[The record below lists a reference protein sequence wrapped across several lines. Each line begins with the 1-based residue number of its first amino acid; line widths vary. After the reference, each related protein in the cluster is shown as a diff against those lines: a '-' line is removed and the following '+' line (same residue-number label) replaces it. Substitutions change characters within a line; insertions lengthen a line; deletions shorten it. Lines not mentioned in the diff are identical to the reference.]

1 MVLQNNIPCKK
12 GASSFSTDVSNV
24 FVVKNAKRR
33 AFIEQFN
40 YTSINFTQKNL
51 GTIFGFFIVR
61 DHSVSSENIVNFLA
75 SEIKKHYFSPVQKTI
90 EEKFESTLHHVNRA
104 LEELANI
111 GSVDWLG
118 TIDGAV
124 CVIDDR
130 SIHFSI
136 TGNATVI
143 LLRGDTLLNISDGLA
158 SPEAAD
164 YPLKTFADISSGDLC
179 AYDKIIVTSQE
190 LLELVSFNE
199 LQKNATRMGQKNFIQ
214 FIETVL
220 TNECSIASTTIIDV
234 VEKPTSVA
242 QATQPQT
249 KAIPQNFFGA
259 DAFEKKPDESTPSE
273 TPIDIE
279 GLLNDT
285 PQDYTDPRTGHI
297 HIHGSDDMPQ
307 KASPLDTVSD
317 FFSDTGEFLK
327 KKARK
332 QKKLF
337 SRKMTTLKNTPDP
350 PLQEDVLDHDN
361 IFEEDSPSRIAYYW
375 TQIKTYAISSLSF
388 MRHLITNIILSC
400 KKYIS
405 KVRPHTEISDEDNS
419 YPQQASYTLEKFTDS
434 DDVYKKT
441 FLPNF
446 HNILSAWHAMHK
458 KTKLITIGVISAI
471 IVVPL
476 VFKMI
481 SSPQQKRSS
490 ETTPKTEEQSQQ
502 QLSTPAP
509 VTPTETPAKSTTLTP
524 ISLMESTTLSSVIV
538 VNATVIGVEKNALT
552 IIAQEKQ
559 RVSLPSDAGNIAFTT
574 SMPDLNMV
582 FVITDTDRM
591 YTFSP
596 ASPKFIKQDN
606 IPALDHTKIR
616 DIGTFMTYLYIAND
630 TMIKRYVRIDGGFDE
645 GKDWLK
651 KPTSLASMTSLA
663 IGESIYVAQ
672 NNSVQRFTK
681 GNVDTISLDTSI
693 KDPSIL
699 STDLKTDFLW
709 IIDTKN
715 KTLFKIDKKDHKL
728 IDHYVNDSFADATSL
743 AVNDSSQTAYVTTKN
758 AILSYSLQK

>member
-1 MVLQNNIPCKK
+1 M
-12 GASSFSTDVSNV
+12 
-24 FVVKNAKRR
+24 KNAKRR

-75 SEIKKHYFSPVQKTI
+75 SEIKKHYFSPTQKTI
-90 EEKFESTLHHVNRA
+90 EEKFESTLHHINRA

-111 GSVDWLG
+111 GNVDWLG

-124 CVIDDR
+124 CVIDDQT
-130 SIHFSI
+130 IHFSI

-242 QATQPQT
+242 QTTQPQM
-249 KAIPQNFFGA
+249 KALPQNFFGA
-259 DAFEKKPDESTPSE
+259 DAFEKKPDESTPSD

-279 GLLNDT
+279 GLLNDA

-297 HIHGSDDMPQ
+297 HIHGSDEIPQ

-337 SRKMTTLKNTPDP
+337 SRKMSASKNTPDS
-350 PLQEDVLDHDN
+350 PLQEEAQDHDN
-361 IFEEDSPSRIAYYW
+361 IFEENAPSQIALYW
-375 TQIKTYAISSLSF
+375 AKLKTYAISAFSS
-388 MRHLITNIILSC
+388 MRHLTANIVLSC

-405 KVRPHTEISDEDNS
+405 KVRHCTELSDEENL
-419 YPQQASYTLEKFTDS
+419 YPQQASYTPQKFTES
-434 DDVYKKT
+434 DDVRKKT

-458 KTKLITIGVISAI
+458 KTKLITIGVIGAI
-471 IVVPL
+471 IIVPL
-476 VFKMI
+476 IFKLI
-481 SSPQQKRSS
+481 SSPQQKKSS
-490 ETTPKTEEQSQQ
+490 ETAPKTEEQSQSQ
-502 QLSTPAP
+502 ISTPAP
-509 VTPTETPAKSTTLTP
+509 VAPAETPTEKPALTP
-524 ISLMESTTLSSVIV
+524 TSLMESTTLSSVVV

-552 IIAQEKQ
+552 IITQEKQ
-559 RVSLPSDAGNIAFTT
+559 RISLPNDAGNIALTT
-574 SMPDLNMV
+574 SMPDLNMI

-591 YTFSP
+591 YSFSP

-606 IPALDHTKIR
+606 IPTLDHTKIKG
-616 DIGTFMTYLYIAND
+616 IGTFMTYLYIADD
-630 TMIKRYVRIDGGFDE
+630 TMIRRYVRIEGGFDE

-651 KPTSLASMTSLA
+651 KPFDFKTITSLA

-672 NNSVQRFTK
+672 
-681 GNVDTISLDTSI
+681 DTSVTQFTQGN
-693 KDPSIL
+693 KDTTTLDPTITHPSL
-699 STDLKTDFLW
+699 LLTTRDMNFLW
-709 IIDTKN
+709 IVDTASKM
-715 KTLFKIDKKDHKL
+715 LYKIDKKNGAISDK
-728 IDHYVNDSFADATSL
+728 YVHDNFAQATSL
-743 AVNDSSQTAYVTTKN
+743 AVDEKSETAYITSQNT
-758 AILSYSLQK
+758 ISSYSLKN